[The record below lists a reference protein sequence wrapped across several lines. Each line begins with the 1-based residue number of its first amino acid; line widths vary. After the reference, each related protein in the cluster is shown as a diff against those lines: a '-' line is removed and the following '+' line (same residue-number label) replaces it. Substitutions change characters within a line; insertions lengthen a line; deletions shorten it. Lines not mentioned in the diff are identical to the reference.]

1 MEPVATVG
9 IIAKPDVRQTDEL
22 LPALLDWLGA
32 RSVGVRL
39 DRDAA
44 QSIVQDQAPVI
55 PVDYGAGYALV
66 ARGLLGAMPNSEG
79 LVRYAGMA
87 WAG

>member
-1 MEPVATVG
+1 MQA
-9 IIAKPDVRQTDEL
+9 AFDQ
-22 LPALLDWLGA
+22 
-32 RSVGVRL
+32 
-39 DRDAA
+39 A

>member
-22 LPALLDWLGA
+22 LPALLDWLAA

-44 QSIVQDQAPVI
+44 
-55 PVDYGAGYALV
+55 GY
-66 ARGLLGAMPNSEG
+66 LGKE
-79 LVRYAGMA
+79 
-87 WAG
+87 

>member
-22 LPALLDWLGA
+22 LPALLDWLAA

-44 QSIVQDQAPVI
+44 
-55 PVDYGAGYALV
+55 GY
-66 ARGLLGAMPNSEG
+66 LGKRDWTASMFPTAAN
-79 LVRYAGMA
+79 
-87 WAG
+87 W